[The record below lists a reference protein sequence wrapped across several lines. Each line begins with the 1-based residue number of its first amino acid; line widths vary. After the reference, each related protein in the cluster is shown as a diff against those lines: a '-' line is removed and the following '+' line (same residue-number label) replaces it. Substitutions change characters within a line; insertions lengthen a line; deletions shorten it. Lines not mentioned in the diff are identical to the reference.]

1 VAHAPPHVRL
11 ALPSLFT
18 IAAVTLIRGGVHLFE
33 KTAKPSLSEGEPT
46 FTPRLLSNQREA
58 LLEAAP
64 LKIGLLMV
72 ADAKAQF
79 EYARTIASMR
89 NYTASHGYALLV
101 WDPDASHYV
110 NQEVCGE
117 FEQLFFK
124 RHYYA
129 MLV

>member
-1 VAHAPPHVRL
+1 MRRYTS
-11 ALPSLFT
+11 ALRYHLYLT

-33 KTAKPSLSEGEPT
+33 KSGKPSLSEGKPT

-79 EYARTIASMR
+79 KYERTIASMR
-89 NYTASHGYALLV
+89 NYTASHGYGLLV
-101 WDPDASHYV
+101 WDPRESLCQPGSV
-110 NQEVCGE
+110 WGV
-117 FEQLFFK
+117 
-124 RHYYA
+124 
-129 MLV
+129 